1 MEDILKVIVEQR
13 ASDGFVLVDAPIT
26 IKVDGNFVQINKR
39 HQTEDEV
46 RELIMSTMSP
56 AQRSSFA
63 LQHEANYA
71 ITHPK
76 YGRFRATVMSTTTV
90 LNTAS
95 MSFAAATMWAR
106 NSAA

>member
-71 ITHPK
+71 ITTLNMDALE
-76 YGRFRATVMSTTTV
+76 RALLYSVV
-90 LNTAS
+90 C
-95 MSFAAATMWAR
+95 R
-106 NSAA
+106 V

>member
-76 YGRFRATVMSTTTV
+76 YGRFRA
-90 LNTAS
+90 
-95 MSFAAATMWAR
+95 
-106 NSAA
+106 SAFV